1 MAVGGWPL
9 AALSFLTGVVSLA
22 LAISIGAN
30 NSAAEMGPAFG
41 AGVRTRRQ
49 AVAIIGVFCAAGAVL
64 AGHRVMATVGQDLI
78 GKGTLSAVPGA
89 GLVVVAAA
97 LALIGLANVL
107 RLPLATSHAVVGA
120 VVGFGLFAG
129 KVNFPVVGGVLA
141 WWVVTP
147 LASLGISYLAGRTL
161 YPRLRAA
168 LQSRP
173 DERRAQR
180 LLALAVTGSS
190 CWLSFSAGSNS
201 LAKAMGPAV
210 GAGVLTPHAA
220 AIAGGLAM
228 AAGAVL
234 FGGRMMQ
241 AVGREITRICPLC
254 AFLIEVISAT
264 IVFAASRHGM
274 PVSLAEIVTC
284 SVIGF
289 GCAADGV
296 RGTAGNVHVRRMMVL
311 WPAAPLLSA
320 AAAFALSAIR

>member
-9 AALSFLTGVVSLA
+9 AALSSLTGAVSIA
-22 LAISIGAN
+22 LAVNIGAN

-41 AGVRTRRQ
+41 AGALTRRQ
-49 AVAIIGVFCAAGAVL
+49 AVAIIGIFCAAGAVL
-64 AGHRVMATVGQDLI
+64 AGHRVMTTVGQGLI
-78 GKGTLSAVPGA
+78 GEGTLATMPGA
-89 GLVVVAAA
+89 GLVVVVAA

-107 RLPLATSHAVVGA
+107 RLPLATSRAVVGA

-129 KVNFPVVGGVLA
+129 RVNLPLVGGVLV

-147 LASLGISYLAGRTL
+147 LASFGISYLAGRTL
-161 YPRLRAA
+161 YPYLRAA
-168 LQSRP
+168 LQA
-173 DERRAQR
+173 RRDDRAAPR
-180 LLALAVTGSS
+180 LLALAVTLSS

-210 GAGVLTPHAA
+210 GARVFTPAAA

-228 AAGAVL
+228 AVGAVL
-234 FGGRMMQ
+234 LGGRMMQ
-241 AVGREITRICPLC
+241 AIGREITRICPLC
-254 AFLIEVISAT
+254 AFLIQVISAT
-264 IVFAASRHGM
+264 IVFAASRYGM

-289 GCAADGV
+289 GCAANGV

-320 AAAFALSAIR
+320 AAAFALSAVR